1 MIGGAQAL
9 RRHKRP
15 RIFTVWLTRFAISRP
30 IITAMLFIGLA
41 VYGALSYA
49 RLGASSQPNV
59 AFPVVIVFAGYPGA
73 SPQEMEKLIIKP
85 IEDQLDGIDNLDQL
99 RATAQEGVATVV
111 VQFKLDTNL
120 DFAAI
125 DVQRR
130 VDTARVF
137 MPQDLNPPTVE
148 KNGSDDPI
156 LTYGLSSKS
165 LSGAALG
172 DIVNDRLIP
181 EIKAIPGVTGVGSR
195 GDAAREIQV
204 YPDPVRMMA
213 TGGTLTDIFAAISQN
228 NANLPGGRLDAPTKE
243 TSVSVHADIVNPS
256 DIALIPVAANNQRNV
271 RVGDLA
277 TVVDGHVEQRRVT
290 HFNGRPGVIID
301 ISRNVR
307 ADEIK
312 TTAVARARM
321 KDVMA
326 RYPTIAFKEI
336 DAPADDTQ
344 SQLNGVLQNLFEGVV
359 LTAIVLMFFLHAWR
373 HAVVVMLAIP
383 SSLFATF
390 IVMKLLDFNLDN
402 ISLMGLSLTIGIL
415 VDDSIVVLEN
425 ITRHRDMGQNPLEAS
440 ISGRNE
446 IGGAAIA
453 ITLVDVVVFLP
464 MAFLTGFVGKYMKE
478 FGIVVVV
485 ATLFSLFV
493 SFTLT
498 PMLAAKWAV
507 LKRSAEPPRFLAW
520 FQIGFDRFT
529 RWYRDRALTWALR
542 RGWVIGVGCFALFV
556 GSIAMIGAGLVP
568 AEFVPS
574 IESGAIAMSITY
586 PTGTPLATTQSSV
599 DRIEEYVLGLPGV
612 DRVFSTAGAK
622 PSGRGSTIGGN
633 VARVQAQMKKENRA
647 QTQPTIA
654 LLRSNVERLAPGAM
668 ITVGSRG
675 GGGSGLAISYDL
687 SGPDAELDSSAN
699 KLAAF
704 IRAIPGTV
712 NVQTGAESAAPRL
725 NIHIDPRRSL
735 LLGVSPGA
743 AAIAARTALG
753 GAVAT
758 KVRTAS
764 GLVDVRVEL
773 PAAYRSSIESVK
785 NVHVRSQDGSIVNL
799 ADIADFTE
807 GVAPTKIER
816 SARQRIISV
825 NADVDRTIV
834 ASGDVDAKIEAKIAQ
849 PGFLASGVHPLAQGD
864 SQLQAETSAAFL
876 ISVLT
881 SIALVYM
888 LLVIL
893 YGSFSMPFVI
903 MFSVPVALVGAVL
916 ALYFSKQSLN
926 LLSDIG
932 MIMLMGLV
940 AKNGILL
947 VDYANTLLGRG
958 MRPVEAMLTAAGTR
972 LRPIVMTTAAMV
984 FGMLPLALGFAEGGE
999 FRRSM
1004 GVVIIGGLLS
1014 SLILTLFL
1022 VPVAYVTMHRI
1033 QSALGRR
1040 LRKKPQPDRSLDTL
1054 PKIPAGAMGD

>member
-1 MIGGAQAL
+1 M
-9 RRHKRP
+9 
-15 RIFTVWLTRFAISRP
+15 WLTRFAISRP

-41 VYGALSYA
+41 VYGALSYS

-59 AFPVVIVFAGYPGA
+59 AFPVVIVFANYAGA
-73 SPQEMEKLIIKP
+73 SPQEMEKLVIKP

-137 MPQDLNPPTVE
+137 MPSDLDPPIVE
-148 KNGSDDPI
+148 KNGADDPI
-156 LTYGLSSKS
+156 LTYALSSKS
-165 LSGAALG
+165 LNGAALG
-172 DIVNDRLIP
+172 DLVNDRLIP
-181 EIKAIPGVTGVGSR
+181 EIKAIPGVTGASSR

-204 YPDPVRMMA
+204 LPDPLRMMA
-213 TGGTLTDIFAAISQN
+213 VGATLPDIFSAISQN
-228 NANLPGGRLDAPTKE
+228 NANLPGGRLDQPTRE
-243 TSVSVHADIVNPS
+243 TSVSVHADIVNPA
-256 DIALIPVAANNQRNV
+256 DILMIPMTLPGGKIV
-271 RVGDLA
+271 RMNDVA
-277 TVVDGHVEQRRVT
+277 TVVDGHIEQRRIT

-307 ADEIK
+307 SDEIK
-312 TTAVARARM
+312 TTAVARAHM
-321 KDVMA
+321 QEIIA
-326 RYPTIAFKEI
+326 RYPMVAFKEI
-336 DAPADDTQ
+336 DAPATFTQ
-344 SQLNGVLQNLFEGVV
+344 QQLTGVLQNLVEGII

-373 HAVVVMLAIP
+373 NAVVVMLAIP
-383 SSLFATF
+383 SSLLATF
-390 IVMKLLDFNLDN
+390 IVMKLLNFNLDN

-425 ITRHRDMGQNPLEAS
+425 ITRHRDMGQSPLDAS
-440 ISGRNE
+440 ISGRSE

-464 MAFLTGFVGKYMKE
+464 MAFLSGFVGKYMKE
-478 FGIVVVV
+478 FGVVVVV

-498 PMLAAKWAV
+498 PMLAARWAV
-507 LKRSAEPPRFLAW
+507 LKRSAAPPTFLAW
-520 FQIGFDRFT
+520 FQVGFDAFT
-529 RWYRDRALTWALR
+529 RWYRDTALVWALR
-542 RGWVIGVGCFALFV
+542 RGWLIGVGCFALFV
-556 GSIAMIGAGLVP
+556 GSIAMIALGLVP
-568 AEFVPS
+568 AEFVPE
-574 IESGAIAMSITY
+574 IESGSVAMSITY
-586 PTGTPLATTQSSV
+586 PTGTPLHTTQAAV
-599 DRIEEYVLGLPGV
+599 DRIESYALTLPGV
-612 DRVFSTAGAK
+612 DRVISTAGAK

-633 VARVQAQMKKENRA
+633 VGRIQVQLADDRRHDQK
-647 QTQPTIA
+647 PTIDMLRAHVNA
-654 LLRSNVERLAPGAM
+654 LADGAVV
-668 ITVGSRG
+668 IVGSRG

-687 SGPDAELDSSAN
+687 SGPDSELDASAN

-704 IRAIPGTV
+704 IRSIPGTI
-712 NVQTGAESAAPRL
+712 NVQTGAEMAAPRL
-725 NIHIDPRRSL
+725 NIHIDPRRAMQ
-735 LLGVSPGA
+735 LGVSPGA
-743 AAIAARTALG
+743 AATAARTALG

-758 KVRTAS
+758 KVRTPS

-773 PAAYRSSIESVK
+773 PAVDRTSIENVK
-785 NVHVRSQDGSIVNL
+785 AVHIRALDGSIVNL
-799 ADIADFTE
+799 GDVADFTE

-816 SARQRIISV
+816 SSRQRIISV
-825 NADVDRTIV
+825 NGDVDR
-834 ASGDVDAKIEAKIAQ
+834 ARGSLGDISARVQAKIDQ
-849 PGFLASGVHPLAQGD
+849 PGFLAPGVHTAAAGD
-864 SQLQAETSAAFL
+864 SQLQAETNAAFG

-893 YGSFSMPFVI
+893 YGSFTMPFVI
-903 MFSVPVALVGAVL
+903 MFSVPVALVGAVV
-916 ALYFSKQSLN
+916 ALYVSKQTLN

-947 VDYANTLLGRG
+947 VDYANTLRLRG
-958 MRPVEAMLTAAGTR
+958 MSAADAMLAAAGTR

-1004 GVVIIGGLLS
+1004 GAVLIGGLIS

-1022 VPVAYVTMHRI
+1022 VPVAYTTMHRLQAAI
-1033 QSALGRR
+1033 GRR
-1040 LRKKPQPDRSLDTL
+1040 FRKPKPNIDRPTEQV
-1054 PKIPAGAMGD
+1054 PPVPAGVMGD